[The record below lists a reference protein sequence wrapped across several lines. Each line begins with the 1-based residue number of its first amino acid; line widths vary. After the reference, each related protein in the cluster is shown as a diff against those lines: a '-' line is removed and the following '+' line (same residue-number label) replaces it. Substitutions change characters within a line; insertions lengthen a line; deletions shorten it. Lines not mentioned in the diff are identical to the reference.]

1 MNVTLDLFEGPLDLL
16 LYLVKKDHINICDL
30 SVTEI
35 TEQYLS
41 YLEWMKSL
49 DINIASEY
57 MVLAATLIFI
67 KSKMLLPQPEKE
79 EQEED
84 PREMLINRLLEYQRY
99 KEVVKELRQREEEQ
113 HKVFMRAPK
122 KIETQDTLF
131 EASIFDLITALRR
144 VLQNVPREIFLEVIK
159 DEYTIEDKINQIV
172 GFLEESPMLKFSEIF
187 SQARDKVEIVA
198 FFLAILEMVRL
209 KEIVAAQTQLFGE
222 IILMKR
228 QNA

>member
-1 MNVTLDLFEGPLDLL
+1 MNITLELFEGPLDLL
-16 LYLVKKDHINICDL
+16 LYLVKKNHINICDL
-30 SVTEI
+30 SVSEI

-79 EQEED
+79 EEQED
-84 PREMLINRLLEYQRY
+84 PREMLINRLLEYQKY
-99 KEVVKELRQREEEQ
+99 KEAVKELRQRESEQ
-113 HKVFMRAPK
+113 QKVFMRPPR
-122 KIETQDTLF
+122 KIEPSEGLF

-144 VLQNVPREIFLEVIK
+144 VLKNVPKEIFLEVIK
-159 DEYTIEDKINQIV
+159 DEYTIEDKMNQISQ
-172 GFLEESPMLKFSEIF
+172 FLESNPMLKFSEVF
-187 SQARDKVEIVA
+187 SHARDKIEVVA
-198 FFLAILEMVRL
+198 FFLAILEMIRL
-209 KEIVAAQTQLFGE
+209 KEIVAVQKQIFGE
-222 IILMKR
+222 ILLIKR